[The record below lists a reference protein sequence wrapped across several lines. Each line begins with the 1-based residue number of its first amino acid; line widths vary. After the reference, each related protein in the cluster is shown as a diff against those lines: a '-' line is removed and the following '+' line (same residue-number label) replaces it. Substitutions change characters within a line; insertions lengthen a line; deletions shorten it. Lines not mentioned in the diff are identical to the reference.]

1 MTTVV
6 SNPTGDKEEKIHH
19 VAELLRSS
27 SQAMNVFKAVYS
39 GKKTFKSIEDIEG
52 SVDVFNAKTYRA
64 ASRLANEGIV
74 SSKKVGSKVFYGKDG
89 FYTHNKPRILTL
101 ANNPAR
107 LKALPTKR
115 NPRVQVNV
123 AVRNYCFVS
132 KPQIEQLY
140 IDDTSSFEEVKTIK
154 KGTHPDIH
162 QLQERVVNGGIC
174 KILGHAEKKD
184 WGGEKN
190 DIFGSITLK
199 GKRYSAAFA
208 LKGRATQGILIPK
221 KMGANGD
228 QVQRL
233 FETTAQV
240 HFVVYHDKV
249 AESIYDLMQSQ
260 AIYKSVASSNRK
272 IYYCVID
279 GDDLNRLITA
289 YPRQFGTSK

>member
-101 ANNPAR
+101 ANNPA
-107 LKALPTKR
+107 
-115 NPRVQVNV
+115 
-123 AVRNYCFVS
+123 
-132 KPQIEQLY
+132 QIEQLY